1 MNVMADQLTVIETD
15 FYVSELQMRVSL
27 LKDEENNIL
36 IGKTNDSKLYITDF
50 LLNEKETSYF
60 NVLDLNKNLIK
71 GDVIDEKG
79 NKINHIKIAD
89 KIFHKPEY
97 VNYLLNEDK
106 VYNIPVSNQNEYYI
120 FDKNKNDNTSFY
132 ISRLGNKTR
141 SGVGFYNN
149 GSFCLKYD
157 KEINGVV
164 YFANKKVK
172 PNFICYK
179 KEKSSR

>member
-36 IGKTNDSKLYITDF
+36 IGVTNDSKLYITDF
-50 LLNEKETSYF
+50 LLNKKETSYF
-60 NVLDLNKNLIK
+60 NVLDKNLIK
-71 GDVIDEKG
+71 GDVIDEMG
-79 NKINHIKIAD
+79 NKTNHIKIAD
-89 KIFHKPEY
+89 KTFHKPEY
-97 VNYLLNEDK
+97 VTYLLNEDK
-106 VYNIPVSNQNEYYI
+106 VYNIPVPNQNEYYV

-132 ISRLGNKTR
+132 ISKFGNKTR

-149 GSFCLKYD
+149 DSFCLKYN
-157 KEINGVV
+157 KEINKIV

-179 KEKSSR
+179 IEKSS